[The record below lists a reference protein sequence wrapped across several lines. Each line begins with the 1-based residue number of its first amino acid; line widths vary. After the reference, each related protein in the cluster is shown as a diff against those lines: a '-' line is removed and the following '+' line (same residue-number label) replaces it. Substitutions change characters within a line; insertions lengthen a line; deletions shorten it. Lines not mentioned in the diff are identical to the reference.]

1 MAAEPLGPEGRGLG
15 KAFTTKLF
23 NKLDPQ
29 LRKEGLT
36 AILQL
41 VGIGEAQIVVPAAM
55 NRVGPLAKKGV
66 PVAHY
71 CPEPVPYTVS
81 DMGILNK
88 SPNTYA
94 ARIFVNWFI
103 SKEGQIAQFWGNS
116 STPAHKDFYQ
126 SPDFIFYPDAVK
138 GKKMA
143 VLGPDAPKTT
153 AKLITFWNKLWQ
165 DHGMKQ

>member
-1 MAAEPLGPEGRGLG
+1 
-15 KAFTTKLF
+15 
-23 NKLDPQ
+23 
-29 LRKEGLT
+29 
-36 AILQL
+36 
-41 VGIGEAQIVVPAAM
+41 M

-81 DMGILNK
+81 DMGIMNK

-94 ARIFVNWFI
+94 AKIFVNWFI

-126 SPDFIFYPDAVK
+126 SPGFHLLSRGGEGEEDGRARDRMRPR
-138 GKKMA
+138 
-143 VLGPDAPKTT
+143 PR
-153 AKLITFWNKLWQ
+153 Q
-165 DHGMKQ
+165 S